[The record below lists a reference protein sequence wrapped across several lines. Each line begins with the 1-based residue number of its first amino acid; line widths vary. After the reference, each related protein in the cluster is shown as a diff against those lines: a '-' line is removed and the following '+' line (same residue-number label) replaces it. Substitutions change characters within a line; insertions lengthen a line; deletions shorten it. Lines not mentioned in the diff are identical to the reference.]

1 MSSDSPHNYWQWQQ
15 LRPFYNN
22 VASYLARLQQTMD
35 KCGIFRYSANGRR
48 EIRITSIAGLLEATV
63 YVCVFATVLWSL
75 SLVLLIMLPIT
86 PLLAAVCLPARSTDP
101 LALPWAAWY
110 EMVVWAMHC
119 ISTYVRGLVASV
131 YEPQSSR
138 PALSRTE
145 ERRWQEAKAC
155 GLVTDEEF
163 KNRSFG
169 YHAQSA
175 YGRSDSKTPHRPLA
189 KPRSRRSSRSEPFT
203 PVSSSS
209 TQTLRPVNYDSQDA
223 IRFDESDDEQLV
235 WMAQTFARNV
245 EQAQCLES
253 RRQSPEDGPSRVTS
267 GRNSRSMSPV
277 LSRASL
283 RPGSSGS
290 LTQRHGQARD
300 GAGTSSQNA
309 SRPSSFSLGQ
319 MDNDYFVGGDISTTW
334 PTLEGSTQPRTPL
347 YGHTRNAST
356 ASLASVPEVES
367 EYVGGMSAQR
377 PSRKRTR
384 TGEHVRTVHMA

>member
-1 MSSDSPHNYWQWQQ
+1 
-15 LRPFYNN
+15 
-22 VASYLARLQQTMD
+22 MD
-35 KCGIFRYSANGRR
+35 KTGMFRYSANGRR

-63 YVCVFATVLWSL
+63 YVCVFATVLWML
-75 SLVLLIMLPIT
+75 SLVLVIMVPIT
-86 PLLAAVCLPARSTDP
+86 PLLATVCLPARSTDP

-110 EMVVWAMHC
+110 EMVVWAFDC
-119 ISTYVRGLVASV
+119 ISTYVRGVVASI
-131 YEPQSSR
+131 YDTNSPQ
-138 PALSRTE
+138 LSPSE

-169 YHAQSA
+169 SHAQYA
-175 YGRSDSKTPHRPLA
+175 YGRTDSGIRTPHRPLA

-209 TQTLRPVNYDSQDA
+209 TQTLRAINYDSQDA
-223 IRFDESDDEQLV
+223 IRLDESDDEQLV

-245 EQAQCLES
+245 EQAQRLES
-253 RRQSPEDGPSRVTS
+253 RGQSPEDGPSRVTS
-267 GRNSRSMSPV
+267 GRNSRSISPV
-277 LSRASL
+277 MSRASL

-290 LTQRHGQARD
+290 LTQRYVHGRD
-300 GAGTSSQNA
+300 GAGTGSQNA
-309 SRPSSFSLGQ
+309 SRPSSILLGQ
-319 MDNDYFVGGDISTTW
+319 ADNEYILTGQDSSYHFGGDVSTTW

-347 YGHTRNAST
+347 YGHTRNVST

-367 EYVGGMSAQR
+367 EFVGGISSQR

-384 TGEHVRTVHMA
+384 TGEHIRTLHVA